1 MSLLGQKTNS
11 GRVPQY
17 KASKTGKITV
27 NFGKSSYNN
36 RKGATQSE
44 SKRNTIRIPVLLT
57 AREASFLCSCCV
69 EPWLH
74 GKAGLGASWTLDAG
88 ATYRASSSGQAVLD
102 ANGGGANAMVGQ
114 GSSFC
119 SFAEKGAF
127 EPTSFWGSNASDD
140 VFWFCRAGG
149 CDHATRNQYLL
160 AF

>member
-1 MSLLGQKTNS
+1 
-11 GRVPQY
+11 
-17 KASKTGKITV
+17 V
-27 NFGKSSYNN
+27 NFGESSYNN

-57 AREASFLCSCCV
+57 AREASFLFSCCV

-74 GKAGLGASWTLDAG
+74 GEAGLGAGWTLDAG

-102 ANGGGANAMVGQ
+102 ANGGGAKALVGQ
-114 GSSFC
+114 GSSFY
-119 SFAEKGAF
+119 SFAEEGAF
-127 EPTSFWGSNASDD
+127 EPTSFWGSYAPDD

-149 CDHATRNQYLL
+149 CDHAACNQYLL